1 MFRSIF
7 LGSAAV
13 LAVLLIAYMCRLVY
27 LVQSTAAPADFGR
40 GAPLGACPTNKPNC
54 VSSLNSEAEFQ
65 AAPFNFSGPADAA
78 MTKLKAAIATEPRV
92 EIVFADATRLDVTF
106 KTALFGFRDDA
117 SFAVNLAQELE
128 TSNQAQGRI
137 DFHSKSRVGYS
148 DLGVNRKR
156 IERIRAAF
164 AASP

>member
-1 MFRSIF
+1 MFRSIL
-7 LGSAAV
+7 LGSGVV
-13 LAVLLIAYMCRLVY
+13 LAILLTAYVFRLVY
-27 LVQSTAAPADFGR
+27 LVQTTPAPASFGR
-40 GAPLGACPTNKPNC
+40 GEPLSACPTNKPNC
-54 VSSLNSEAEFQ
+54 VSSLNSQPEFQ
-65 AAPFNFSGPADAA
+65 GAPFNFSGGADTA

-117 SFAVNLAQELE
+117 SFAIHLTPVLE
-128 TSNQAQGRI
+128 TEKQTQGRI

-164 AASP
+164 AAAP

>member
-1 MFRSIF
+1 MFRSIL

-13 LAVLLIAYMCRLVY
+13 LAFLFLAYVGRLVY
-27 LVQSTAAPADFGR
+27 LVQTTAAPSSFGR
-40 GAPLGACPTNKPNC
+40 GAPLSACPGNKPNC

-65 AAPFNFSGPADAA
+65 ALPFNFSGTADSA
-78 MTKLKAAIATEPRV
+78 MTRLKAAIATEPSV
-92 EIVFADATRLDVTF
+92 EIVFADAKRLDVTF

-117 SFAVNLAQELE
+117 SFAVHPIQEPE
-128 TSNQAQGRI
+128 NQVQGRI

-164 AASP
+164 SAIP